1 MPPDPF
7 FAQQL
12 TILFDR
18 DACISSVSVDFV
30 DSQVWLPTDEQLE
43 QWVLAALLHSLT
55 NEQRGKMVEI
65 SLNCIS
71 ADEIRALNVQYRSVD
86 SATNVLSF
94 PVDMP
99 LLPADES
106 PGTPTLLMGD
116 VVVCPHVLEAE
127 ATVQN
132 KLLEHHW
139 AHMLIHSVLHL
150 NGYDHEDSIAAEAME
165 SLEIQILSSIGITNP
180 YLAVSAN

>member
-1 MPPDPF
+1 MQTEPF
-7 FAQQL
+7 SAKHL

-18 DACISSVSVDFV
+18 DACTASVSADFV
-30 DSQVWLPTDEQLE
+30 GRQVWLPTDEQLE
-43 QWVLAALLHSLT
+43 MWIVAALSHSVT
-55 NEQRGKMVEI
+55 DEQRGKMVEI

-71 ADEIRALNVQYRSVD
+71 ADEIRALNTQYRSVD

-99 LLPADES
+99 LLPADENTN
-106 PGTPTLLMGD
+106 TPTLLLGD
-116 VVVCPHVLEAE
+116 VVVCPQVLETE

-132 KLLEHHW
+132 KLLDHHW

-150 NGYDHEDSIAAEAME
+150 NGLDHEDVLAAETME
-165 SLEIQILSSIGITNP
+165 SIEIQILSSIGISNP
-180 YLAVSAN
+180 YIAASAK